1 MIDITLYTTG
11 CPKCNI
17 LKAKMNAAGILYKEC
32 TDVDTMSSLG
42 IMQSPM
48 LRVFGN
54 LLDFKEAIAF
64 VNSWGSSGDEV

>member
-1 MIDITLYTTG
+1 
-11 CPKCNI
+11 
-17 LKAKMNAAGILYKEC
+17 MNAAGILYKEC